1 MRDGADREY
10 VMENDLLA
18 IQSQLISGFL
28 LVEVFDK
35 PGAPRKIIALD
46 KKNIE
51 SVDVLGTIGCKWTK
65 LKARGAGN
73 ERE

>member
-1 MRDGADREY
+1 
-10 VMENDLLA
+10 
-18 IQSQLISGFL
+18 LISGFL